1 MTVLEVI
8 KMYHLEDYPKH
19 YKNIYGWDIDLK
31 YPIDTLAKMEVKD
44 IYINLKTNEATITII
59 DF

>member
-1 MTVLEVI
+1 MTVIEVI
-8 KMYHLEDYPKH
+8 KAYHLEDHAKS
-19 YKNIYGWDIDLK
+19 YKNIYGNNIDLK

-44 IYINLKTNEATITII
+44 IYINLRTEETVITII